1 MKILFMLLMAIK
13 LEGQLIIQLHLI
25 RLLFTEMI
33 PEIDPNGLVLDK
45 DGNKMSKRLGN
56 ATDPFQTLGKHG
68 ADATRWYMIS
78 NAQPWDNLK
87 FDEEGILEVRRKFFG
102 TLYNA
107 YSFFALYA
115 NIDGF
120 KYNKNVSSLEE
131 RDITDRWI
139 ISELN
144 SLIKDVEAHYEDYE
158 PTKASR
164 EIQDFVITKLSN
176 WYIRLNRRRF
186 WKGEYNSDKK
196 DAYCT
201 LFECLSTI
209 AIVSCPIAPF
219 YMDQLYQDL
228 NQSTN
233 SVHLASFPK
242 FEKNNINKVLETQMQ
257 LAQIMSSSILS
268 LRKKEKIRVRQ
279 PLASALVAVSNEETR
294 QALERSKEIILGET
308 NLKGLEFLSEDS
320 DMLSKKAKPNFKLLG
335 PKYGSKIKEVSTLIQ
350 NLNNEQIKTLESHGS
365 INVNEGVEISIDD
378 VEIVS
383 KDIAGY
389 SVSTNNYFSVA
400 LDVSISQELSDEG
413 LAREFINRIQ
423 NLRKD
428 KGYLVTDKIYIEV
441 EKNND
446 AERAIKNNLT
456 YICNETLTEELKF
469 SSKKLE
475 NYDEL
480 NLVNNI
486 ICKVLIYKK

>member
-1 MKILFMLLMAIK
+1 
-13 LEGQLIIQLHLI
+13 
-25 RLLFTEMI
+25 
-33 PEIDPNGLVLDK
+33 
-45 DGNKMSKRLGN
+45 
-56 ATDPFQTLGKHG
+56 
-68 ADATRWYMIS
+68 
-78 NAQPWDNLK
+78 
-87 FDEEGILEVRRKFFG
+87 
-102 TLYNA
+102 
-107 YSFFALYA
+107 
-115 NIDGF
+115 
-120 KYNKNVSSLEE
+120 
-131 RDITDRWI
+131 
-139 ISELN
+139 
-144 SLIKDVEAHYEDYE
+144 
-158 PTKASR
+158 
-164 EIQDFVITKLSN
+164 
-176 WYIRLNRRRF
+176 
-186 WKGEYNSDKK
+186 
-196 DAYCT
+196 
-201 LFECLSTI
+201 
-209 AIVSCPIAPF
+209 
-219 YMDQLYQDL
+219 
-228 NQSTN
+228 
-233 SVHLASFPK
+233 
-242 FEKNNINKVLETQMQ
+242 MQ

-320 DMLSKKAKPNFKLLG
+320 DMLSKKAKPNFKILG

-365 INVNEGVEISIDD
+365 INVKKGVEISIDD

-383 KDIAGY
+383 QDIAGY

-428 KGYLVTDKIYIEV
+428 KGYLVTDKIYIEL
-441 EKNND
+441 EKNNEV
-446 AERAIKNNLT
+446 ERAIKNNLT
-456 YICNETLTEELKF
+456 YICNETLTEELEF